1 MRLAERGRLAG
12 LLLCLGSGCAQAPGN
27 PPPPSPAVPPLPIA
41 VPPTPAAPPAGFR
54 ATQRPLTEAEK
65 SAMLNVSWR
74 EGCPVPL
81 DALVRME
88 LRHRTV
94 EGGEATGV
102 LVVASTAAPA
112 MERAF
117 ARLHEVG
124 FPIVRMEPIEAFGG
138 DDDASMAANNT
149 SAFNCR
155 ARYGGG
161 RFSRHAWG
169 EAIDVN
175 PLWNPLVKAD
185 NRAAEGLRVAP
196 ESARPWSDRTRVEA
210 GSLFP
215 GSLAVAAFTDQGW
228 VWGGTW
234 RSLKDWQHFSADGT

>member
-1 MRLAERGRLAG
+1 MV
-12 LLLCLGSGCAQAPGN
+12 S
-27 PPPPSPAVPPLPIA
+27 
-41 VPPTPAAPPAGFR
+41 
-54 ATQRPLTEAEK
+54 
-65 SAMLNVSWR
+65 VSWR

-102 LVVASTAAPA
+102 LVVAGSAAPA

-117 ARLHEVG
+117 ARLHEIG
-124 FPIVRMEPIEAFGG
+124 FPIVRMEPIEVFGG

-155 ARYGGG
+155 PRYGGG
-161 RFSRHAWG
+161 SFSRHAWG

-185 NRAAEGLRVAP
+185 RRAADGLRVAP
-196 ESARPWSDRTRVEA
+196 DSARPWSDRTRVEA

-215 GSLAVAAFTDQGW
+215 GSPAVAAFTDQGW
-228 VWGGTW
+228 GWGGTW
-234 RSLKDWQHFSADGT
+234 RSLKDWQHFSTDGT